1 MPRTNSRISQSIVP
15 HRALRVAKA
24 ALAHRSEMKPIGHGF
39 GELRVGP
46 FTIVHAPPEAY
57 PAGPWHN
64 VNIWRQGERKLANIE
79 WNEAE
84 GMAVVKVVSFRGGD
98 WERELIDLLG
108 DAEFEFRPGAF
119 GSIH

>member
-1 MPRTNSRISQSIVP
+1 MPHPNSSISHSIVP

-24 ALAHRSEMKPIGHGF
+24 AFAHQSEMRPIGNGF

-46 FTIVHAPPEAY
+46 FTIVHAPPEAH

-64 VNIWRQGERKLANIE
+64 VNIWRQGEKKLANIE

-84 GMAVVKVVSFRGGD
+84 GLAVVKIISFRGGD

-108 DAEFEFRPGAF
+108 DAEFEFTPDAA
-119 GSIH
+119 GSIR